1 MVRQDGAG
9 GADEVLEACDPQGRP
24 ALHHLLRDI
33 GAVAVRP
40 GPAGA
45 HDRHH
50 AAGLE
55 LGLEDRQA
63 ARLVDE
69 PQRRVRAPDD
79 AGARGEIRTST
90 SSWTAARCSTPTKSP
105 TPRPP
110 YPIVTSTGPSSGP
123 TLGTSPSSR
132 AWAGTTRLPLG
143 RGGRRSRP
151 PRACSAAPSPR
162 RWPVASGPGARPR
175 GAARPAPPCGAPCRR
190 ARYAR

>member
-1 MVRQDGAG
+1 MS
-9 GADEVLEACDPQGRP
+9 
-24 ALHHLLRDI
+24 
-33 GAVAVRP
+33 AVAVRP

-69 PQRRVRAPDD
+69 PQRRVLRVMPAGVAQRPDVPVGHPVRDEARASAVLENP
-79 AGARGEIRTST
+79 GTLARGEIRTST
-90 SSWTAARCSTPTKSP
+90 SSWTPARCSTPTKSP

-132 AWAGTTRLPLG
+132 AWTAPTRLPRG

-151 PRACSAAPSPR
+151 RRACSAAPSPR
-162 RWPVASGPGARPR
+162 PWPAASGPGARPR